1 VIFEVAIT
9 LSMLFDV
16 CVGWMGRRREE
27 EREMKGQREGKRA
40 VLIPRSSPPVPSFP
54 QLDTPLAPHQQCSY
68 SVAMSF
74 AQGRTRKISDD
85 TILSLPP
92 SHPAEDLLRET
103 FIEEEP
109 HSRTRE
115 AEDDLEDLISCAA
128 LPSSPRWSRTDGVG
142 NEGFRCT
149 RSCRVGGAVNRY

>member
-74 AQGRTRKISDD
+74 AARSQT
-85 TILSLPP
+85 
-92 SHPAEDLLRET
+92 
-103 FIEEEP
+103 
-109 HSRTRE
+109 
-115 AEDDLEDLISCAA
+115 
-128 LPSSPRWSRTDGVG
+128 
-142 NEGFRCT
+142 T
-149 RSCRVGGAVNRY
+149 RSCPCPPPTLPKTSCARPS